1 MSFSEDL
8 KARGYGEHTSS
19 PLEEILEH
27 KRSIYHGVDPT
38 ADSLHV
44 GHLVP
49 ILLMKRLMDQGHR
62 GIFLVGGG
70 TGMIGDP
77 RESGER
83 QLLDRRTLEH
93 NKRGI
98 RKQLQKIVGKRIE
111 MVDNLSWL
119 KKVSLIEFLRDIGKH
134 FTVNELVKR
143 DLIKRR
149 LTTAEES
156 ISFTEFTYSL
166 LQGYDFLTLFKKKG
180 VTLQVGGSDQ
190 WTNMLSGVELI
201 RRKEGGEAY
210 CFTAPLITDAA
221 GKKFGKSEGNAV
233 WLDPQKTSP
242 FRFYQFWVN
251 LPDERVEEY
260 LKVYTL
266 MSLTEID
273 ALLEMHGRNK
283 AERKAQHTLA
293 LHITEL
299 VHGKAAAEQ
308 AQAATQALF
317 GGTSLAELK
326 NDEKAVLLSE
336 VETVRISSK
345 QLDEGYGVVDAL
357 VEGKLAG
364 SKSDAKRLLQGKGV
378 SLNGS
383 VVDEETKLT
392 QENFSGGLGLLKK
405 GKRDAVVL
413 VLK

>member
-1 MSFSEDL
+1 
-8 KARGYGEHTSS
+8 
-19 PLEEILEH
+19 
-27 KRSIYHGVDPT
+27 
-38 ADSLHV
+38 
-44 GHLVP
+44 
-49 ILLMKRLMDQGHR
+49 
-62 GIFLVGGG
+62 
-70 TGMIGDP
+70 
-77 RESGER
+77 
-83 QLLDRRTLEH
+83 
-93 NKRGI
+93 
-98 RKQLQKIVGKRIE
+98 
-111 MVDNLSWL
+111 
-119 KKVSLIEFLRDIGKH
+119 
-134 FTVNELVKR
+134 
-143 DLIKRR
+143 
-149 LTTAEES
+149 
-156 ISFTEFTYSL
+156 
-166 LQGYDFLTLFKKKG
+166 
-180 VTLQVGGSDQ
+180 
-190 WTNMLSGVELI
+190 
-201 RRKEGGEAY
+201 
-210 CFTAPLITDAA
+210 
-221 GKKFGKSEGNAV
+221 
-233 WLDPQKTSP
+233 
-242 FRFYQFWVN
+242 
-251 LPDERVEEY
+251 
-260 LKVYTL
+260 